1 MGVIIR
7 QSLLNSLSSYAG
19 LALGAVNTLVLYPLA
34 FTPEHADYYGL
45 VQMILNYTLLVSTF
59 TSLGVPQVMVR
70 FHKRLE
76 EGLHSNLG
84 FFGLV
89 VPFLLLIPVAVG
101 IFVFRDSLS
110 VWLTENPSDAG
121 LVGKYLPLLII
132 TVAFNVYFEIF
143 ASVSQAHLRSVLP
156 MFLKEVGRRVVASI
170 LLLAFLFEIIDFP
183 QFIWMFCLMFPLQFV
198 AILLVLARKKQLK
211 LTWGFGKL
219 PLKALLDFG
228 FFSFLAFGGDL
239 LVNRIDQLMIAKYVN
254 LESVAYYTIAFF
266 IGNVINIPNRASGG
280 IAKPIVVSSLEN
292 GKMDEL
298 NELYKKSSVG
308 LTLAAGLLFVFI
320 VPNLPQIFTL
330 LPLTFE
336 GGILVTFLIALSK
349 LISTS
354 IGLNGLILSMSPY
367 YRVTLWINIGLLVT
381 TVLTNLWLIPLYGI
395 AGAAIAT
402 MIVIVFNNM
411 WKTIFLWSKYKLL
424 PFSRSYLSVL
434 VWIFMVSGLFFYFT
448 QTEVS
453 PWLGIPVRAI
463 VGGLTFLAPI
473 YYFKLFPDLNTFL
486 SNITNRLKKLG
497 RS

>member
-1 MGVIIR
+1 
-7 QSLLNSLSSYAG
+7 
-19 LALGAVNTLVLYPLA
+19 
-34 FTPEHADYYGL
+34 
-45 VQMILNYTLLVSTF
+45 
-59 TSLGVPQVMVR
+59 
-70 FHKRLE
+70 
-76 EGLHSNLG
+76 
-84 FFGLV
+84 
-89 VPFLLLIPVAVG
+89 
-101 IFVFRDSLS
+101 
-110 VWLTENPSDAG
+110 
-121 LVGKYLPLLII
+121 
-132 TVAFNVYFEIF
+132 
-143 ASVSQAHLRSVLP
+143 
-156 MFLKEVGRRVVASI
+156 VGRRVVASI